1 MLRFFATQQNQAGL
15 NIGMRSANRQM
26 QLDVVNAGSGFY
38 PGASM
43 PFVQWG

>member
-1 MLRFFATQQNQAGL
+1 
-15 NIGMRSANRQM
+15 MRSAIAQM

-43 PFVQWG
+43 PFVSGDKPSSYRRKLLTV